1 MGNQKIVVSQELPA
15 NPLWKNHSH
24 CLAEILMINSERI
37 ALISFVS
44 GAEHQ
49 VCKQEQGKQNCYAT
63 SPFLP

>member
-44 GAEHQ
+44 GAEH
-49 VCKQEQGKQNCYAT
+49 
-63 SPFLP
+63 